1 MTTQIHVSR
10 FPSPVGPL
18 RLATVD
24 DQLVHLDFD
33 DNEERM
39 HSLQNRR
46 FRQPEWREQPNSAPG
61 TIIEWLNAYFS
72 GVILLFGAVI
82 SSRLNKLRKL
92 RGQASTANGTPSHL
106 DVDMLVLTRTS
117 DDD

>member
-39 HSLQNRR
+39 HTLQNRR
-46 FRQPEWREQPNSAPG
+46 FRQHCD
-61 TIIEWLNAYFS
+61 NA
-72 GVILLFGAVI
+72 IQA
-82 SSRLNKLRKL
+82 LRP
-92 RGQASTANGTPSHL
+92 RVACPRSP
-106 DVDMLVLTRTS
+106 
-117 DDD
+117 

>member
-18 RLATVD
+18 SLATVD

-39 HSLQNRR
+39 HMLQNRP
-46 FRQPEWREQPNSAPG
+46 FRQPE
-61 TIIEWLNAYFS
+61 
-72 GVILLFGAVI
+72 
-82 SSRLNKLRKL
+82 
-92 RGQASTANGTPSHL
+92 
-106 DVDMLVLTRTS
+106 
-117 DDD
+117 

>member
-18 RLATVD
+18 RLAMVD

-61 TIIEWLNAYFS
+61 TIIE
-72 GVILLFGAVI
+72 
-82 SSRLNKLRKL
+82 
-92 RGQASTANGTPSHL
+92 
-106 DVDMLVLTRTS
+106 
-117 DDD
+117 